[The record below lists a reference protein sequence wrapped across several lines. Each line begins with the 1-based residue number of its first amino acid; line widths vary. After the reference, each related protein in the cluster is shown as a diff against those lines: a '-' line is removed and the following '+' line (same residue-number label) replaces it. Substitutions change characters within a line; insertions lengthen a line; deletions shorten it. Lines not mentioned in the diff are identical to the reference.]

1 MIARGRAWVFAVAEC
16 VLRQLLAI
24 AVFLAIRFD
33 FRNISAKFHHV
44 CFQFGSNF
52 QSRAFT
58 ALALA
63 PTTDVDIKIR
73 ASKEKHTSISNV
85 QVSVFSFWGLHL
97 VNSFSVMVSGILH
110 RRRAPQAKEARNEQ
124 SFALSWEASDF
135 FAAAMLG
142 RTFGVGAC
150 CCCAGGGATIVPL
163 RVAISLAL
171 QCLLWCSFLAA
182 DASLTLVCIPFVV
195 FVFRGSYCMPV
206 ASSMALFF
214 RFYLGDLFAV
224 WPQRGT
230 NVMYIS
236 TRCYNGCASKFSA
249 YFRFYLGDLFVVWPQ
264 RGTNVMYISK
274 RCCNGCGC
282 KFSAVLPGLYIFTAC
297 AIALGRRRIAL
308 GGLGCLA
315 ASAVWQTWTCERRR
329 RQGALQWNAKVC
341 DFAW

>member
-1 MIARGRAWVFAVAEC
+1 MREDGHGYLLSLSLCIA
-16 VLRQLLAI
+16 AI
-24 AVFLAIRFD
+24 AGNCFVFLVIRFD
-33 FRNISAKFHHV
+33 FRNTSAKFHHV

-85 QVSVFSFWGLHL
+85 QMSVFSFWGLHL

-110 RRRAPQAKEARNEQ
+110 RRRAPRAKEARNEQ

-171 QCLLWCSFLAA
+171 QCLL
-182 DASLTLVCIPFVV
+182 
-195 FVFRGSYCMPV
+195 
-206 ASSMALFF
+206 
-214 RFYLGDLFAV
+214 
-224 WPQRGT
+224 
-230 NVMYIS
+230 
-236 TRCYNGCASKFSA
+236 
-249 YFRFYLGDLFVVWPQ
+249 
-264 RGTNVMYISK
+264 
-274 RCCNGCGC
+274 
-282 KFSAVLPGLYIFTAC
+282 
-297 AIALGRRRIAL
+297 
-308 GGLGCLA
+308 
-315 ASAVWQTWTCERRR
+315 
-329 RQGALQWNAKVC
+329 
-341 DFAW
+341 